1 MTATPK
7 GWVARN
13 AWPIMIVIVAGVAV
27 IAGVEVLDAFVGGEP
42 AATTPGNAEDGPA
55 GALAIAALIKP
66 LLFLGVGAA
75 LTFGVRRLIRAGTAA
90 RTRRPRT

>member
-13 AWPIMIVIVAGVAV
+13 AWPIIIVIVAAVVV

-42 AATTPGNAEDGPA
+42 ATATPGNAEDGPA
-55 GALAIAALIKP
+55 DALAIAALIKP

-75 LTFGVRRLIRAGTAA
+75 LTFGVRRLIRACTAV
-90 RTRRPRT
+90 RTQRHRT

>member
-1 MTATPK
+1 MTAPPK

-13 AWPIMIVIVAGVAV
+13 ARPIMIVIVAAVAV
-27 IAGVEVLDAFVGGEP
+27 IAGVEFLDAFVGGEP
-42 AATTPGNAEDGPA
+42 AIATPANAEDGPA

-75 LTFGVRRLIRAGTAA
+75 LTFGVRRLIRAGSAV
-90 RTRRPRT
+90 RTQRHRT